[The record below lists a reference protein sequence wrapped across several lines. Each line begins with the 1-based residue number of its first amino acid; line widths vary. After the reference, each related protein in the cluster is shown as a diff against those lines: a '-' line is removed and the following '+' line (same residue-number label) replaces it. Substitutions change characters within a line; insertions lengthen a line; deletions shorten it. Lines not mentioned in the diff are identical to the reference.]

1 MGGVLAAMGRREAAL
16 ENYWRK
22 VAIAEDLC
30 RLEPVNAQ
38 YRRGLMLAYSHIG
51 DTLGN
56 PNLDSFGDAAG
67 ALAAYSKMAAAA
79 KLLYDADPDD
89 QRAVT
94 DYAISLMRIANAL
107 PARQASEKIE
117 RFRQSRDLFERVAK
131 SSPSNVTNAINK
143 SFVEAQMGDLLLA
156 QGNHQGA
163 VGSYEQAIATSEALL
178 AADPAQL
185 PPQRLLVMAEHKLAD
200 EHARAG
206 RRERALAV
214 LDKVPRAYSAAGSVH
229 AILAQARAAPPAQ
242 RRRDG
247 EDARNWYQR
256 AVTAWQQFSRQP
268 GFSTFNRKEME
279 ADVLA
284 LASALQARP

>member
-1 MGGVLAAMGRREAAL
+1 
-16 ENYWRK
+16 
-22 VAIAEDLC
+22 
-30 RLEPVNAQ
+30 
-38 YRRGLMLAYSHIG
+38 
-51 DTLGN
+51 
-56 PNLDSFGDAAG
+56 
-67 ALAAYSKMAAAA
+67 
-79 KLLYDADPDD
+79 
-89 QRAVT
+89 
-94 DYAISLMRIANAL
+94 
-107 PARQASEKIE
+107 
-117 RFRQSRDLFERVAK
+117 
-131 SSPSNVTNAINK
+131 
-143 SFVEAQMGDLLLA
+143 LLA

-214 LDKVPRAYSAAGSVH
+214 LDKALHLAEDSQRASGAARLSVLVPRAYSAAGSVH